1 MAPLASQRGSVGRI
15 RLWARLLGGCLIA
28 GCLSAGC
35 NSVTGLDVDLTGFDS
50 LPDVAE
56 LDFSAVDPAQEWSY
70 WELRMS
76 WGMPVGRTVLGVG
89 GTLLEDELPPETRA
103 ELEAID
109 LPSGFAGGCL
119 PSWCFK
125 YIVAVDGTGHVVTV
139 STREELRAFLGVTDS
154 VAEAVL
160 LLDAHGFHWSDDRQG
175 IRRGDAGGW
184 EAVVLELVRG
194 CDPIQT
200 DRVLVTVGMDGSV
213 NVVDRELWQ
222 RLDGACI

>member
-1 MAPLASQRGSVGRI
+1 M
-15 RLWARLLGGCLIA
+15 A

-35 NSVTGLDVDLTGFDS
+35 SSVTGLDVDLTRFDA

-56 LDFSAVDPAQEWSY
+56 LDFASVDPAQDWSY

-76 WGMPVGRTVLGVG
+76 WGTLEGRVVLGG
-89 GTLLEDELPPETRA
+89 GGALSADELPPETRT

-125 YIVAVDGTGHVVTV
+125 YIVAVDGTGHVVTA

-175 IRRGDAGGW
+175 IRMRDAGGW

-200 DRVLVTVGMDGSV
+200 DRVLVHVGTDGSV
-213 NVVDRELWQ
+213 SVVDRELWQ